1 MFTCPLW
8 LAFIPGISLGEWL
21 VILIVSFIVV
31 GPRRMP
37 QVARKIGRTLGKL
50 QRTAFALWRQIDN
63 KITDDQNNAN
73 DKPGDKD

>member
-8 LAFIPGISLGEWL
+8 LAFIPGISLSEWL

-50 QRTAFALWRQIDN
+50 QRAAFALWRQIDN

-73 DKPGDKD
+73 DKTGDKD